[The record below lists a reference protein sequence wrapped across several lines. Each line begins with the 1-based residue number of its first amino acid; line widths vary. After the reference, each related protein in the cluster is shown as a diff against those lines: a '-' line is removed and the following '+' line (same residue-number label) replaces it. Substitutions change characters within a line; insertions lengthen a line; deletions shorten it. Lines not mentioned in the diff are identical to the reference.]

1 MGLSL
6 ARSPGVRW
14 LVECSRW
21 WYNEEDEDEEEIVV
35 ERQDTPQSIPPDLI
49 VVEVRPEVHK
59 RVT

>member
-6 ARSPGVRW
+6 ARAPGVQW

-21 WYNEEDEDEEEIVV
+21 WYKEEEEEEETVV
-35 ERQDTPQSIPPDLI
+35 ERQGAPQSTPPDLI

-59 RVT
+59 KVT